1 MLHRSRHL
9 LTWLACAAGT
19 LANHAVAQTTVT
31 LSGVVDLGLRHT
43 RNEGVG
49 SLQALVSGSNATSRL
64 TFTAREDMGGGLWA
78 GMHLE
83 HGFNADSGVPAGAN
97 KYFDRR
103 STVSVGSTRWGE
115 LRLGRDFIPS
125 YVNWS
130 RYDVFSYVGVGR
142 SAVFVSGTPLGAI
155 RNAFGT
161 NPNTTV
167 RSDNAVQYMLPGNLG
182 GLEGGLMWAPGEAL
196 NLAEGQ
202 ARLVG
207 ARVAYVQPRFSLAA
221 GSTTSH
227 TSQAGVGHL
236 RDTVV
241 GGSFKVADLTFNAAR
256 RSFSAGTAKQQ
267 LSMLGASYVFGVQEL
282 KASWVKSNFSGSV
295 GSTAIGANDS
305 SLWALGWVYNLSR
318 RTAGY
323 VHVAQLANDGGARFV
338 IDGPAVTAAGAG
350 SRAFELGLRHRF

>member
-1 MLHRSRHL
+1 MLHTSRCL
-9 LTWLACAAGT
+9 LNALAFAAAT
-19 LANHAVAQTTVT
+19 LAGSAAAQTSVT
-31 LSGVVDLGLRHT
+31 LSGVLDLGLRQT

-49 SLQALVSGSNATSRL
+49 SVQALVSGSNATSRL

-83 HGFNADSGVPAGAN
+83 HGFNADTGVPAGAN

-115 LRLGRDFIPS
+115 VRLGRDFIAS
-125 YVNWS
+125 YVNWT

-142 SAVFVSGTPLGAI
+142 SAVFVSGTPLGPI

-167 RSDNAVQYMLPGNLG
+167 RSDNGVQYVLPSGLG

-196 NLAEGQ
+196 NLTEGQ
-202 ARLVG
+202 ARMTG
-207 ARVAYVQPRFSLAA
+207 ARLAYVQPSFSLSAA
-221 GSTTSH
+221 STASH

-236 RDTVV
+236 RDTVY
-241 GGSFKVADLTFNAAR
+241 GGSFKLADVTLNAAR
-256 RSFSAGTAKQQ
+256 RSFSAGSAKQQ
-267 LSMLGASYVFGVQEL
+267 LTMLGASYVFGTQEL
-282 KASWVKSNFSGSV
+282 KASWVKSNFSGTV
-295 GSTAIGANDS
+295 GTTAIGANDS
-305 SLWALGWVYNLSR
+305 SMWALGWVYNLSR

-323 VHVAQLANDGGARFV
+323 VHAAKLSNEAGARFV
-338 IDGPAVTAAGAG
+338 IDGPAVTTAGAG
-350 SRAFELGLRHRF
+350 SRAVEIGVRHRF